1 MKIRALFFDL
11 DGLLFDTERLYC
23 RFWQQAANEMGYE
36 IPKKTLMQL
45 RSCDSVV
52 AAERMD
58 AGLGVAGAYPK
69 IRARRKELMS
79 GYMRTHR
86 PPLKSGVA
94 EFMKKVSAYPD
105 LKKLVVTQS
114 ATQVQ
119 KEEKEGLLRDAG
131 ILDCLDGIVTAA
143 EVKRGKPFPD
153 IYLYACGAALAQPDE
168 CIAYEDSPNGIEAAS
183 SAGVHAIMIP
193 DLTQP
198 DEALAERCFGIYPT
212 ILDSYEAIKPYLI

>member
-36 IPKKTLMQL
+36 IPEETLMQL

-131 ILDCLDGIVTAA
+131 ILDCL
-143 EVKRGKPFPD
+143 
-153 IYLYACGAALAQPDE
+153 YACGAALAQPDE